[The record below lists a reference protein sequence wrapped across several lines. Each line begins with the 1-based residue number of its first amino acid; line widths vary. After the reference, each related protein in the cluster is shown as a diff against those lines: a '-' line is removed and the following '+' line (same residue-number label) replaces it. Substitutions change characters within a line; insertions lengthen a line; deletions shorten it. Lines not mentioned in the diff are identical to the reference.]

1 MKSQPD
7 WAERVLLGG
16 LYIFFSLSTIR
27 VWREMPDASEME
39 APDAPEPERGQGSPG
54 TVLAPGVLLRLQYAS
69 YLFIGLVLC
78 LLLKGSAGRAFD
90 SVGVLRSGCEL
101 LVGSPP
107 QQQQQPSSSGGVL
120 PPLLPTPPTLSSP
133 VPFREGGGGSESVL
147 LNAVCYSNTLVYR
160 VSFALVL
167 FFLVHF
173 ASVSDL
179 TCCIDASSRAQF
191 QQRFFFVKSAV
202 LLLLFSASFSI
213 PNAFFAG
220 YAWLCLLVS
229 AVFLIVQ
236 MILMVD
242 FSYQWN
248 DDWGQRAEDNSKWQ
262 WYLLTVSLGSYGVG
276 LAICVAGY
284 MYLVLHGDCNFNAF
298 AITAVLV
305 FGLVSTVIA
314 IWVPHG
320 SIVPSGIVFAYC
332 AILQFAN
339 LRNDSSDV
347 YCNAFAGTATSL
359 KSTVLAAIFSG
370 SVLAYSVI
378 SAGGSRSSLF
388 LSSDGDYAPVDD
400 ADVSGHLSEYCFF
413 HAIMMA
419 GSMYLAM
426 LASDWTVSGGSSSAS
441 SSTSVAF
448 WVKNASIWCTMF
460 LYLWTLLAPYFCC
473 KDRDFGFQT
482 DDW

>member
-1 MKSQPD
+1 MGLFPLPRPS
-7 WAERVLLGG
+7 LL
-16 LYIFFSLSTIR
+16 
-27 VWREMPDASEME
+27 
-39 APDAPEPERGQGSPG
+39 
-54 TVLAPGVLLRLQYAS
+54 
-69 YLFIGLVLC
+69 
-78 LLLKGSAGRAFD
+78 
-90 SVGVLRSGCEL
+90 
-101 LVGSPP
+101 
-107 QQQQQPSSSGGVL
+107 SSSSSLTPLSVD
-120 PPLLPTPPTLSSP
+120 PPS
-133 VPFREGGGGSESVL
+133 GGGAGGGASSSVV

-173 ASVSDL
+173 AAVSDL

-191 QQRFFFVKSAV
+191 QERFFLVKSAL
-202 LLLLFSASFSI
+202 LLLLFSVTFSI

-220 YAWLCLLVS
+220 YAWLCLFVS
-229 AVFLIVQ
+229 AVFLVVQ

-248 DDWGQRAEDNSKWQ
+248 DDWGQRAEDNVKWQ
-262 WYLLTVSLGSYGVG
+262 WYLLAVSLGSYTVG
-276 LAICVAGY
+276 LAVCIAGY
-284 MYLVLHGDCNFNAF
+284 VYLVLHGDCNFNAF

-332 AILQFAN
+332 SILQFAN
-339 LRNDSSDV
+339 LRSDSSDV
-347 YCNAFAGTATSL
+347 YCNAFADGTATTSSSL

-370 SVLAYSVI
+370 SVLAYSVV
-378 SAGGSRSSLF
+378 SAGGSRSSLT
-388 LSSDGDYAPVDD
+388 LGDEDDHNNGRLED
-400 ADVSGHLSEYCFF
+400 ADASGHLSEYCFF
-413 HAIMMA
+413 HLIMIA

-426 LASDWTVSGGSSSAS
+426 LASDWAVSGGGGATSTS

-448 WVKNASIWCTMF
+448 WVKNASIWCTMA